1 MKSYSHLFEVALS
14 EPVRRQAVHNVVLG
28 RKKSRNIQKFA
39 KQEEIQVVISYNWII
54 NYHNANHTPI
64 QINDGISH
72 KVRTI
77 IVPTAKELTVQHCVV
92 QALKPL
98 FYHGMYEHSYASI
111 PGRGAHKGKKVI
123 EKWIRKDSKN
133 CKYVLK
139 MDIRHF
145 FESVPH
151 DKLKAKLAKHIHDDK
166 MLDLLYKI
174 IDVTDVG
181 LPLGFYTSQWFSNWY
196 LQSLDHFIKED
207 LQASHYIRYMDD
219 MVVFGSN
226 KRKLHHIRE
235 EISRYLEN
243 ELGLI
248 LKDNWQVF
256 RFAYK
261 KGGKEYGRDLDFMGF
276 RFYRNRTVLR
286 RSIMYKATRKAKKVG
301 SKEKP
306 TIFDIRQMLSYLGWL
321 GCTDTYGVYLK
332 YIKPYVSFQKYK
344 RRMSAHDRKRLKEVA

>member
-39 KQEEIQVVISYNWII
+39 KQEEIQVVISYNWIL

-151 DKLKAKLAKHIHDDK
+151 DKLKAKLAKYIHDDK
-166 MLDLLYKI
+166 
-174 IDVTDVG
+174 
-181 LPLGFYTSQWFSNWY
+181 
-196 LQSLDHFIKED
+196 
-207 LQASHYIRYMDD
+207 
-219 MVVFGSN
+219 
-226 KRKLHHIRE
+226 
-235 EISRYLEN
+235 
-243 ELGLI
+243 
-248 LKDNWQVF
+248 
-256 RFAYK
+256 
-261 KGGKEYGRDLDFMGF
+261 
-276 RFYRNRTVLR
+276 
-286 RSIMYKATRKAKKVG
+286 
-301 SKEKP
+301 
-306 TIFDIRQMLSYLGWL
+306 MLSYLGWL

-344 RRMSAHDRKRLKEVA
+344 RRMSAYDRKRLKEVA